1 MTDRI
6 LVTGAT
12 GIVGSELV
20 SLLLRDGVEVKAA
33 TRNPD
38 RARDIFEPG
47 VEIVELDYR
56 QPATFDA
63 AVEWADRVF
72 LQPPPFDPDAYDTLA
87 PLLDWAVQAG
97 AEHVVTLSAMGIEV
111 RGDLPIRRLEK
122 HLASLG
128 VDYTFLRPNLLM
140 QNFRRD
146 FLGDRIRRTGRFAMP
161 VGDAAVSMVDGRDVA
176 AVAAAALT
184 GTDHMGRAYTLTG
197 PEAVTHDDMARI
209 LSEVSAREIRFESC
223 SDEEMLGWLIGAGWS
238 PEVAG
243 VVIALYQAVRGGV
256 RAAVTDDVE
265 RVLGR
270 PARSFRGFAEDYAGE
285 WRG

>member
-1 MTDRI
+1 MSDRI

-20 SLLLRDGVEVKAA
+20 GLLVDEGVEVKAG
-33 TRNPD
+33 TRNPAL
-38 RARDIFEPG
+38 ARDLFDPE
-47 VEIVELDYR
+47 VEVVELDYR

-72 LQPPPFDPDAYDTLA
+72 LQPPPFSSDAYDTLA

-97 AEHVVTLSAMGIEV
+97 TEHVVALSAMGMEV

-122 HLASLG
+122 HVASLG

-140 QNFRRD
+140 QNFQRD
-146 FLGDRIRRTGRFAMP
+146 FLGERIRGTGVFAMP

-176 AVAAAALT
+176 AVAAVALT
-184 GTDHMGRAYTLTG
+184 GSEHMGRAYTLTG
-197 PEAVTHDDMARI
+197 PEALTHHEMAEV
-209 LSEVSAREIRFESC
+209 LSEVSGRQIRFESC
-223 SDEEMLGWLIGAGWS
+223 SDEEMLGWLTGAGWS

-243 VVIALYQAVRGGV
+243 VVIALYQAVRAGV
-256 RAAVTDDVE
+256 RASVSE
-265 RVLGR
+265 EIEEVLHR
-270 PARSFRGFAEDYAGE
+270 PARSFRTFAQDHAEE
-285 WRG
+285 WR